1 MGGGEP
7 DRLSRSAGTES
18 AGIEPRGD
26 AAGLDRRTFIR
37 RAGQTGVAA
46 GALVWSTPRIRSV
59 GAQAAAGSPPP
70 SNTTPS
76 VLSSNPIPPPGG
88 GGATGPVVQGVQEEP
103 PASALALTGAELG
116 NLAALGGTAV
126 GLGELIRRKGQS
138 RKRALEAEA
147 ELYGPPAPPEPTDIA

>member
-7 DRLSRSAGTES
+7 DRPSRSAGME
-18 AGIEPRGD
+18 ARGD
-26 AAGLDRRTFIR
+26 AAGVDRRTFIR

-70 SNTTPS
+70 SSTTPT
-76 VLSSNPIPPPGG
+76 VLANNPIPPPGG
-88 GGATGPVVQGVQEEP
+88 STGPIVEGVQDEP
-103 PASALALTGAELG
+103 PASSLALTGAELG
-116 NLAALGGTAV
+116 NIAVLGGTAV
-126 GLGELIRRKGQS
+126 GMGEVIRRKGRS

-147 ELYGPPAPPEPTDIA
+147 ELYGPPAPAEPTDTV